1 MLVAVAT
8 EPLRCNQG
16 NWGHGV
22 FHLISINF
30 SVKVYN
36 RVRLGACGG
45 SDGKESACNAGDLG
59 SIPGSG
65 KSLGEGNGNPLQ
77 YSCLGNPM
85 GGGTWQATVHGV
97 TKGRTRLSDF
107 TSLYSRRCCFHPP
120 VGKVLWSRKW
130 QPIPVL
136 LPGKFHGQRSL
147 VGYSTRACK
156 ESDMTEHNTQHQV
169 WSMAAVL
176 CIVGCEQ

>member
-8 EPLRCNQG
+8 EPLRCDQG

-36 RVRLGACGG
+36 RVRLGACGD

-59 SIPGSG
+59 SISGSG
-65 KSLGEGNGNPLQ
+65 KSLGEGNGDPLQ

-85 GGGTWQATVHGV
+85 GGGAWQATVHGV
-97 TKGRTRLSDF
+97 AKGRTRLSDF
-107 TSLYSRRCCFHPP
+107 TSL
-120 VGKVLWSRKW
+120 
-130 QPIPVL
+130 
-136 LPGKFHGQRSL
+136 
-147 VGYSTRACK
+147 STY
-156 ESDMTEHNTQHQV
+156 
-169 WSMAAVL
+169 
-176 CIVGCEQ
+176 I